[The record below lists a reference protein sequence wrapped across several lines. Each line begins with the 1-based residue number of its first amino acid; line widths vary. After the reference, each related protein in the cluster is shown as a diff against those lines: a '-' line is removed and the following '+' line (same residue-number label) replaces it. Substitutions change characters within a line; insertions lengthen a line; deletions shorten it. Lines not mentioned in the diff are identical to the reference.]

1 MPTDANRLV
10 REAADATFR
19 EFVRAALS
27 ARGIRA
33 TEWTEFYLVRLL
45 RSLLEACPVQ
55 FSRALGPQLLAAHH
69 LPREQRFGV
78 LKDLADTSLLL
89 SGLFIDHVE
98 EAAPAT
104 EYFFAIGRSA
114 YLHLGEFE
122 DSRLPG
128 SLGFNET
135 FQDLGKRFED
145 FAGALTWIADR
156 ELFVSSEHTMNVYRR
171 WLEDRGHRD
180 EVRLVSAGL
189 IPAGSDRNKIH

>member
-1 MPTDANRLV
+1 MSTDAKCLV

-19 EFVRAALS
+19 EFVRSALS
-27 ARGIRA
+27 ARGIRT

-45 RSLLEACPVQ
+45 RSLLEASPVQ
-55 FSRALGPQLLAAHH
+55 FSRALGPQLLAAQH
-69 LPREQRFGV
+69 LPREQRFGL

-98 EAAPAT
+98 EAAPTT
-104 EYFFAIGRSA
+104 EYFFDIGRSA

-122 DSRLPG
+122 DSHLAGPA
-128 SLGFNET
+128 GFIET
-135 FQDLGKRFED
+135 FQDLGERFED

-156 ELFVSSEHTMNVYRR
+156 ELFATSEHTMNVYRR
-171 WLEDRGHRD
+171 WLDERGQRD

-189 IPAGSDRNKIH
+189 IPAGNDTDELH